1 MSLPDTWAE
10 ARLTDVCELNPKLRT
25 QARLDEDV
33 PVTFVPMS
41 AVNEAMGVIDKPEI
55 RKFGEVAKGYSS
67 FVERDVLFAK
77 VTPCMENGKA
87 AVVGQLKNDLGF
99 GSTEFH
105 VLRPTQAVQ
114 PEYVF
119 NFVRQKAFRDRAASA
134 FVGTG
139 GLQRVPPDFLKRVKL
154 PLPTLPEQQRIVDVL
169 RQVEA
174 VVKLKKS
181 LSDQLERLVKT
192 AYWEQFGAWFTA
204 DGLVDAVR
212 ISDCVADSQYGVSE
226 AMEGQGTHAVLRMNS
241 ITTSGWLDLSDLKFA
256 NLSKKDIE
264 ATQLLDG
271 DLLFNRTNSKE
282 LVGKCAIWR
291 PVDGA
296 FSFASYL
303 VRLRL
308 KSNMLP
314 EYLWATLN
322 SAYGRYRLTNAAKQA
337 VSMANVSPTD
347 LGRITVPLPPIELQ
361 EKFAKLVR
369 AIEAMRSQ
377 MLAKLDAFAELQ
389 AVVGQQALTGDLTAA
404 WRQEHAAEL
413 DLAAI
418 ERDTVPRKSGAT
430 APAAD
435 APVAELPAQ
444 PVRPEQTS
452 RRWLHGELSEFQ
464 SRLLEVFTLY
474 CQESRNPL
482 CVEDPDVF
490 DRFCND
496 SAVVEQLQAFGPS
509 QGNRIR
515 RALSQLAALGLIAKI
530 TLPNEDPTTQKWDYL
545 KAFRPLRAEEFSR
558 MADLRALR
566 AEIDSSVKDERF
578 IFSVHLDYATAERAG
593 AASMFQV
600 VSIEDDDGKDF
611 THLVDQG
618 VLYASL
624 DELKGD
630 VAAALRVTAWQVD
643 LEET

>member
-1 MSLPDTWAE
+1 MTW
-10 ARLTDVCELNPKLRT
+10 PKVQLSPALAKVIRGVT
-25 QARLDEDV
+25 FSQADALGDRFDRGV
-33 PVTFVPMS
+33 PVLRAGNIQRRLIVDQDLVWIDRTFVGDDQYLKKNDIVVCTSSGS
-41 AVNEAMGVIDKPEI
+41 ASLV
-55 RKFGEVAKGYSS
+55 
-67 FVERDVLFAK
+67 
-77 VTPCMENGKA
+77 GKA
-87 AVVGQLKNDLGF
+87 AILEDEFGGTWGAFNAVVRCNPNILLPQYFAFWLASD
-99 GSTEFH
+99 
-105 VLRPTQAVQ
+105 
-114 PEYVF
+114 
-119 NFVRQKAFRDRAASA
+119 AFRAWKDRHVQGANIQNIRISA
-134 FVGTG
+134 
-139 GLQRVPPDFLKRVKL
+139 LELIRL
-154 PLPTLPEQQRIVDVL
+154 PLPTLTEQQRIVDVL
-169 RQVEA
+169 RQAEA
-174 VVKLKKS
+174 VAKAKQS
-181 LSDQLERLVKT
+181 ACDQLDQLVRT
-192 AYWEQFGAWFTA
+192 IYWEHFGAWFTA
-204 DGLVDAVR
+204 KGLVDAVR
-212 ISDCVADSQYGVSE
+212 IGDCVADSQYGVSE

-256 NLSKKDIE
+256 SLSKKDIE
-264 ATQLLDG
+264 ATQLQDG

-322 SAYGRYRLTNAAKQA
+322 SAYGKYRLTNAAKQA

-347 LGRITVPLPPIELQ
+347 LGRITVPLPPVELQ

-404 WRQEHAAEL
+404 WRQEHAPEL
-413 DLAAI
+413 GLAAL
-418 ERDTVPRKSGAT
+418 ERDTVLRKSGAT
-430 APAAD
+430 ALPTN
-435 APVAELPAQ
+435 APVAEPPAQ
-444 PVRPEQTS
+444 PSRSEQTA

-464 SRLLEVFTLY
+464 SLLLEVFTLY
-474 CQESRNPL
+474 CQESRQPL

-496 SAVVEQLQAFGPS
+496 RAVVEQLQAFGQS

-558 MADLRALR
+558 MADLRTLKA
-566 AEIDSSVKDERF
+566 AIDSSAKDERF
-578 IFSVHLDYATAERAG
+578 IFSVHLDYATAERTG
-593 AASMFQV
+593 AAGMFQV
-600 VSIEDDDGKDF
+600 VSIEDEDGKDF

-630 VAAALRVTAWQVD
+630 VAAALRVAPQQVD
-643 LEET
+643 LEEA